1 MKLAMSC
8 KQNGSNT
15 YQTLLIL
22 TDGEIHDMD
31 QTIDKIVRAAD
42 LPLSIIIVGVGSAN
56 FDNMNKLD
64 GDNGLYG
71 SNGVMARRDIV
82 QFVPF
87 REMKMDGDL
96 LARELLA
103 ELPGQVVQYMGMI
116 GKPPGQFVPPNI
128 EQLIQQKQE
137 VKPN

>member
-1 MKLAMSC
+1 MSC

-31 QTIDKIVRAAD
+31 QTIDKLIRGAD

-56 FDNMNKLD
+56 FDNMNRLD

-71 SNGVMARRDIV
+71 SNGVKSRRDIV

-87 REMKMDGDL
+87 RDVKMDGDL
-96 LARELLA
+96 LARELL
-103 ELPGQVVQYMGMI
+103 G
-116 GKPPGQFVPPNI
+116 
-128 EQLIQQKQE
+128 
-137 VKPN
+137 

>member
-1 MKLAMSC
+1 MKLALSC

-31 QTIDKIVRAAD
+31 QTIDKIIQGAN

-56 FDNMNKLD
+56 FDNMEKLD

-71 SNGVMARRDIV
+71 SNGMKAQRDIV

-87 REMKMDGDL
+87 RDVGMNGDV
-96 LARELLA
+96 LAR
-103 ELPGQVVQYMGMI
+103 
-116 GKPPGQFVPPNI
+116 
-128 EQLIQQKQE
+128 
-137 VKPN
+137 